1 MALVNDE
8 YNFQRGGL
16 EVTESGLEKWSCG
29 AAINTAYAS
38 SCVSGQYGFGIFNPD
53 TFWGPASLADSY
65 GLWKM
70 AYING
75 DSSSESIQFNVSGD
89 LFTLPA
95 GPVGF
100 ALHLDDTTTDYQIRP
115 DQTS

>member
-1 MALVNDE
+1 MVDLV
-8 YNFQRGGL
+8 
-16 EVTESGLEKWSCG
+16 
-29 AAINTAYAS
+29 
-38 SCVSGQYGFGIFNPD
+38 GIFNPD
-53 TFWGPASLADSY
+53 TFWGDVTLAESY

-75 DSSSESIQFNVSGD
+75 DSSSESVQFNVTGD

-100 ALHLDDTTTDYQIRP
+100 ALHLDDTTTDYNIKP
-115 DQTS
+115 DQTFLDDDIWEDQPQEVVVKEVENLMRLSFLFL